1 MIRKV
6 SIIGSG
12 NVATQLGIA
21 LIKNGTDI
29 THVASRTEANANNLA
44 AQLSATSCTLDALPI
59 DQLAIVC
66 VSDDSIADVLHQ
78 LSPEIPAAYTSGSVG
93 IQDVPQRAQLGVFYP
108 LQTLSKT
115 STVQF
120 SEVPILIESEHAVFQ
135 DTLANFARQLSQTVR
150 IVSSEQR
157 RKIHL
162 AAVWINNFTNHV
174 VYQAQKITEE
184 QNLDYQLLL
193 PLLRETLQKL
203 ESQPAFDAQTGP
215 AIRGDI
221 KTIDKHLSAQEG
233 ISKELYALLSQ
244 SIKETYK
251 DEEL

>member
-1 MIRKV
+1 MIKKV

-12 NVATQLGIA
+12 NVATQLGMA
-21 LIKNGTDI
+21 FTKVGTDV
-29 THVASRTEANANNLA
+29 THVASRTPENAENLA
-44 AQLSATSCTLDALPI
+44 SQLSAFACKIEDLPV

-66 VSDDSIADVLHQ
+66 VSDDAISEVLNQ
-78 LSPEIPAAYTSGSVG
+78 LSPEIPVAYTSGSIG
-93 IQDVPQRAQLGVFYP
+93 IHDVPKRAQLGVFYP

-120 SEVPILIESEHAVFQ
+120 SDVPILIESENAAFQ
-135 DTLANFARQLSQTVR
+135 EMLANFARQLSKTTR
-150 IVSSEQR
+150 IVNSEQR

-203 ESQPAFDAQTGP
+203 ENQPAFDAQTGP

-221 KTIDKHLSAQEG
+221 KTIEKHLSAQDG
-233 ISKELYALLSQ
+233 ISKELYELLSR
-244 SIKETYK
+244 SIKETYRN
-251 DEEL
+251 EEL